1 MPEIIVSFFQKHAE
15 YLLDLFLMIL
25 FSAAIF
31 AAFFLFR
38 KKISELSIRLVKKF
52 LKRFPLAIS
61 IAEGFQKPL
70 SALMVCIGVYWACT
84 RIGKFFWP
92 ETTAYFSFL
101 NAGIRISIII
111 AITWGLFA
119 AAKPVTLTLLGDREE
134 HDKTLLLFF
143 SKIIQGVL
151 LIISGAIIIRETGYD
166 ITGVVT
172 GIGLGGLTFAL
183 AAQDSASNLFGGMV
197 IIFDKPFAV
206 DDWIETPDL
215 EGIVTDITLRSTRIR
230 TFKDAEIIIPNST
243 LANVSIINWSRMSKR
258 RVHFTVGLTYQTP
271 QEKLV
276 EAVKAIRKILASH
289 PDEVVQGS
297 SLVTFDSFGAY
308 SLNIEVYYFT
318 SGTSWTVYMQTKEQI
333 NLEIQ
338 SRLAEI
344 GVEFAY
350 PTQTIFQEK
359 QD

>member
-1 MPEIIVSFFQKHAE
+1 MPEMIVSFFQKHSE
-15 YLLDLFLMIL
+15 FLIELLLTLL
-25 FSAAIF
+25 FSVAIF
-31 AAFFLFR
+31 SAFFLFR
-38 KKISELSIRLVKKF
+38 KKVSELSIRLAKKL
-52 LKRFPLAIS
+52 LKRFPLATS
-61 IAEGFQKPL
+61 IAESFQKPL

-84 RIGKFFWP
+84 RIGKLFWP
-92 ETTAYFSFL
+92 EAAALFSFL
-101 NAGIRISIII
+101 NAGIRICIII
-111 AITWGLFA
+111 AITWGLFD
-119 AAKPVTLTLLGDREE
+119 AAKPVTLALLGDRE
-134 HDKTLLLFF
+134 DQNKTLLLFF
-143 SKIIQGVL
+143 SKILQGIL
-151 LIISGAIIIRETGYD
+151 LIISCAIIIREIGYD

-197 IIFDKPFAV
+197 IIFDRPFAV

-258 RVHFTVGLTYQTP
+258 RVHFTIGITYQTP
-271 QEKLV
+271 QQKLTEAV
-276 EAVKAIRKILASH
+276 EAIRSILAGH
-289 PDEVVQGS
+289 PDQIVQES
-297 SLVTFDSFGAY
+297 SLVTFDSFGPY

-318 SGTSWTVYMQTKEQI
+318 SCTSWTVYMQVKEQI
-333 NLEIQ
+333 NLEI
-338 SRLAEI
+338 RNRFEEM

-359 QD
+359 